1 MCHAT
6 VIEGGFLHLPPSAC
20 LDIRAFYLCLSSCS
34 ATTPM
39 ELTLAY
45 HPAIRSTTQGLNDR
59 ALPPATPTKVT
70 LHHVAVDPYA
80 SADRVAAA
88 EGARFEVLAAAG
100 EEVAAEGIFSTRRE
114 GVARGVRRAL
124 ASPEVCVVEVVVLME
139 GGVLMQDRAHAAGR
153 GQMRCGTTRLEG
165 IPEEDATT
173 GLYGWCHC
181 ECDNDE
187 WEVVGDAE
195 EEEQEVEMETESG
208 ANSIV
213 CVAAD
218 PRRRI
223 GVGEQFLEFE
233 RVAEPNASM
242 GTLHVTETRSR
253 SQAMRAMR
261 QHDEDHLSS
270 ALALLVVIL

>member
-1 MCHAT
+1 
-6 VIEGGFLHLPPSAC
+6 
-20 LDIRAFYLCLSSCS
+20 
-34 ATTPM
+34 M

-195 EEEQEVEMETESG
+195 EEEQEVEMETVWWVMEGRVDRVPRHWPPRHGHALPAEARLLVTVG
-208 ANSIV
+208 AFTVSVWGHWGI
-213 CVAAD
+213 ARG
-218 PRRRI
+218 RRRR
-223 GVGEQFLEFE
+223 GHG
-233 RVAEPNASM
+233 
-242 GTLHVTETRSR
+242 
-253 SQAMRAMR
+253 RAR
-261 QHDEDHLSS
+261 RPHC
-270 ALALLVVIL
+270 ILN